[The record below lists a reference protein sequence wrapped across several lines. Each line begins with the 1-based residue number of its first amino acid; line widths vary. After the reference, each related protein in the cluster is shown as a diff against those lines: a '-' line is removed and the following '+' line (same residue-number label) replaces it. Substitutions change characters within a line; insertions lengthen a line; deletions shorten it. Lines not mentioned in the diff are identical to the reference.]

1 MALDAGL
8 VAVVVLVVPL
18 QDEAVLDLG
27 EGEAPLPRARRQ
39 RARPRA
45 VALAD
50 QRGQTGALVARKK
63 LNKVVNGL
71 KVQHSEA

>member
-8 VAVVVLVVPL
+8 VPVVVLVVPPE
-18 QDEAVLDLG
+18 DEAVFDLG

-50 QRGQTGALVARKK
+50 QSREAGALVARKK
-63 LNKVVNGL
+63 LNKIINGL